1 MNAKITDCPMIQGDR
16 RRDDTR
22 WFEITADIST
32 LKAQHAEIRK
42 AVDENTAIT
51 SEIKANTD
59 EIIEFFKAGKGF
71 FKIAGYAGTVAKW
84 LGAVAAAVTAIWA
97 ATHLG
102 DK

>member
-1 MNAKITDCPMIQGDR
+1 MIDR
-16 RRDDTR
+16 EHFRRADDPWR
-22 WFEITADIST
+22 ADITQSIDL
-32 LKAQHAEIRK
+32 LKSQHNEIRK
-42 AVDENTAIT
+42 AVDENTIIT
-51 SEIKANTD
+51 NTIKANTD

-71 FKIAGYAGTVAKW
+71 FKIAGYAGTIAKW

>member
-1 MNAKITDCPMIQGDR
+1 MIEREHFR
-16 RRDDTR
+16 RAEDPWR
-22 WFEITADIST
+22 ADITQSIDL
-32 LKAQHAEIRK
+32 LKAQHSEIRA
-42 AVDENTAIT
+42 AVDQNTIIT
-51 SEIKANTD
+51 NDIKANTE

-84 LGAVAAAVTAIWA
+84 VTAIAAAIAGVWA

>member
-1 MNAKITDCPMIQGDR
+1 MIQGER
-16 RRDDTR
+16 RRDDNR
-22 WFEITADIST
+22 WQEITQDIST
-32 LKAQHAEIRK
+32 LKAQHGEIRK
-42 AVDENTAIT
+42 AVDENTVIT
-51 SEIKANTD
+51 NDIKKNTE

-84 LGAVAAAVTAIWA
+84 VTAIAAAIAGVWA